1 VGVVRSTRLLG
12 YDGFVALFTLAL
24 AGSRSKYLSRARR
37 ALRLQARAAALTL
50 ATALGG
56 CAVGPDYIPEPAP
69 VSKAFKELKGWKLAT
84 PSDSLPRGDWW
95 AFYKDANLNFL
106 IKQVEIS
113 NQNVAVQAAAYE
125 QARALIREA
134 QAALFPTLSASY
146 TATRSHVGAAASGT
160 GGTTSA
166 TTFTGQAG
174 TTTSTFVPGVSGTW
188 DLDVWG
194 KVRRQIESNA
204 SAAQVSAADLDNVK
218 LSAQAQLATAYFNLR
233 AADALQALL
242 LRTVQEYKR
251 TLEIVRNQFKA
262 GYSVSEADVATA
274 EGQVFSTQS
283 QALNVGVQRAQYEHA
298 VAMLVGRPP
307 AELTIAQR
315 ALSGAIPK
323 LPVSVPSAL
332 LERRP
337 DIAAAERTMQEQNA
351 LIGVQMAAYFPDISL
366 SALLQWSG
374 SRPFPFNVAN
384 EIWSLGGAATQIL
397 FDGGLRGAQIDAAR
411 AVYWQSVA
419 TYRQTVLSAFQGV
432 EDELAAILILTQQL
446 AVQRKAV
453 SSQREAVRIYLNQFQ
468 GGTAPFT
475 TVVTAQIQLLT
486 YEESELTIRQN
497 LFLASVLLVQDLG
510 GGWDVNLLPTKKE
523 LESDFS
529 LLPQLPPNR
538 AGLRLESPE
547 ASASR

>member
-1 VGVVRSTRLLG
+1 VYV
-12 YDGFVALFTLAL
+12 
-24 AGSRSKYLSRARR
+24 
-37 ALRLQARAAALTL
+37 RAAALTL
-50 ATALGG
+50 AAALGG

-69 VSKAFKELKGWKLAT
+69 VSKTFKEFKGWKVAT

-146 TATRSHVGAAASGT
+146 TATRTHIGAAASGSASA
-160 GGTTSA
+160 TSA
-166 TTFTGQAG
+166 TTVTGPAG
-174 TTTSTFVPGVSGTW
+174 TTTSTFVPGVSGSW

-204 SAAQVSAADLDNVK
+204 SAAQVSAADLANVT

-233 AADALQALL
+233 AADALEALL
-242 LRTVQEYKR
+242 LRTVQEYKK

-283 QALNVGVQRAQYEHA
+283 LAINVGVQRAQYEHA
-298 VAMLVGRPP
+298 IAMLVGRPP
-307 AELTIAQR
+307 AELTIAR
-315 ALSGAIPK
+315 RPLSGAIPK
-323 LPVSVPSAL
+323 LPASVPSAL

-366 SALLQWSG
+366 SAVLQWSG
-374 SRPFPFNVAN
+374 SRAFPFNVAN

-419 TYRQTVLSAFQGV
+419 TYRQTVLAAFQGV
-432 EDELAAILILTQQL
+432 EDELAAIRILTQQL
-446 AVQRKAV
+446 VVQRKAV
-453 SSQREAVRIYLNQFQ
+453 NSQREAVRIYLNQFQ

-475 TVVTAQIQLLT
+475 TVVTAQIQLLSF
-486 YEESELTIRQN
+486 EVSELTIRQN
-497 LFLASVLLVQDLG
+497 LFLASVLLIQDLG

-523 LESDFS
+523 LESDLS

-538 AGLRLESPE
+538 AGLRLQSPE
-547 ASASR
+547 TSASR